1 MGRRDLCLTSQNNA
15 TASALDSGADIAC
28 ERAYLLVECGRAL
41 LRVSGERELA
51 GVVCQLLV
59 RPRLYTEACI
69 GVAHPTQALRHST
82 YAGSDKRCLADA
94 ARFWDVPQHEAAF
107 RAAVAAPGLAADAGD
122 PSTLAL
128 AIRVRGNAIGA
139 LVLATG
145 AGRTIDEVERREL
158 ENLAEDLSHALGQL
172 REEAARGTLA
182 AREKRVRQIFENAGV
197 GLTRIDMNGRF
208 VEVNQKFCEMLG
220 YTREELIGQLT
231 RDFTVPE
238 DYGPGPAFR
247 AQVQLGRATTLVG
260 EKRYIHKN
268 GSHVW
273 VRRTMSAARSDD
285 GTVQDGIGVV
295 EDITERKKAEEAAK
309 SERHLLGAVVDAL
322 PDYIYVKDAQGRFS
336 VGNAAWLRARNLS
349 AEAVQ
354 GKTVFD
360 IYPPAVAQRMHDQD
374 RELVLSRKALVEEEV
389 PVEMLDKQ
397 GNPVIRWSLT
407 TKVPI
412 RDDQGRITGIVGI
425 SRDITHRRRMER
437 ERAMEHGV
445 ARVLSDSR
453 SIGDTMP
460 LLLRTMCEALDWV
473 YAAYWT
479 WDPAD
484 QHLKRSGWWCEFEPQ
499 FEPHDAR
506 YWTTVVSPRGGGLV
520 ARAWQRERPTWVSN
534 IDAISGFKRQPTC
547 RKLGWRSAY
556 AFPICTSDERLG
568 VVEFFARDVREPDEA
583 LLEVSGAISRQVGQ
597 FIRRKHAEESLQE
610 SEQQLR
616 AMFDNAAVG
625 IAVTALDMQYLRVN
639 DKYCSLLGYSRD
651 ELLRMRTSDVN
662 FESNIDAM
670 REYRERMM
678 REHLPSITVEKQL
691 VRKDGA
697 PVWVSIATSLVR
709 SSDGSPRYFIAV
721 LQDISESKRA
731 AEALKVSEE
740 EYRRLAQ
747 YDILTG
753 LPNRALLYDRLE
765 HGIAQAR
772 RHGEVLA
779 VLFIDLD
786 RFKYVNDTFGH
797 SAGDELLKEVA
808 ERFSACAR
816 REDTVGRLSGDEFA
830 MVLSRIAVPQDAALV
845 AKKAVDSLSRP
856 FKLQGVDL
864 FVTASV
870 GITVFP
876 TDGADRDTL
885 IRNADVAMYRAKE
898 RGRNN
903 YQFYTPEMNN
913 RARET
918 LDLQNALRVALDR
931 EEFVLH
937 YQPKIDLVTGQVS
950 GIEALLR
957 WAHTKRGVLAPAE
970 FMSVLEESGLIVR
983 AGEWVLRTVCR
994 QLSEWRRD
1002 GVKVVPVAVNLS
1014 ARQFLAPDLG
1024 PAIRS
1029 ALEEHALD
1037 PQLLEIEITESSIMA
1052 DTEEAIRTLEFL
1064 QRLGVKTA
1072 IDDFGTGY
1080 SSLGYLK
1087 RFPLRALKIDRTFV
1101 RDITTDADDATIT
1114 QAVISMAHSLNL
1126 KVIAEG
1132 VESSAQLA
1140 FLMRYGCD
1148 EVQGYLFARP
1158 LPAAECAAFISN
1170 TDRVR
1175 DILQRAVDDGS
1186 ETSRARG

>member
-1 MGRRDLCLTSQNNA
+1 MGRRDIYFTARKNNE
-15 TASALDSGADIAC
+15 SAPAVHAGVDFAL
-28 ERAYLLVECGRAL
+28 ERAQLFVECTRAILRANADSDLVEI
-41 LRVSGERELA
+41 
-51 GVVCQLLV
+51 VCQLLV
-59 RPRLYTEACI
+59 RPRLYAEACI
-69 GVAHPTQALRHST
+69 GLAHPAQALRRSA
-82 YAGSDKRCLADA
+82 YAGWDKRCLADA
-94 ARFWDVPQHEAAF
+94 ARFWHAPRREAAF
-107 RAAVAAPGLAADAGD
+107 QA
-122 PSTLAL
+122 AL
-128 AIRVRGNAIGA
+128 ASPASITHDASALAFAISVHGHAVGA
-139 LVLATG
+139 LVLVPR
-145 AGRTIDEVERREL
+145 AGRTVEEGERREL
-158 ENLAEDLSHALGQL
+158 ESLVDDLSLALERL
-172 REEAARGTLA
+172 RAHEARDTLA

-197 GLTRIDMNGRF
+197 GITSIDMGGRF

-220 YTREELIGQLT
+220 YTREELIGRPT

-247 AQVQLGRATTLVG
+247 DQVRLGRATVLAG

-273 VRRTMSAARSDD
+273 VRRTMSAARNDD
-285 GTVQDGIGVV
+285 GTAQDAISIV
-295 EDITERKKAEEAAK
+295 EDITERKKAEEAAR
-309 SERHLLGAVVDAL
+309 SERHLLRAIIDAL
-322 PDYIYVKDAQGRFS
+322 PDYIYVKDAEGRFR
-336 VGNAAWLRARNLS
+336 VGNTAWLKARNLTP
-349 AEAVQ
+349 EAVQ

-360 IYPPAVAQRMHDQD
+360 IYPPAIARRMDDKD
-374 RELVLSRKALVEEEV
+374 RQLMLSGKTLVEEEV
-389 PVEMLDKQ
+389 PLEVVDSL
-397 GNPVIRWSLT
+397 GNRVSRWSFT

-412 RDDQGRITGIVGI
+412 RDDRGNITGIVGI
-425 SRDITHRRRMER
+425 SRDITDRRRMER

-479 WDPAD
+479 WDPET
-484 QHLKRSGWWCEFEPQ
+484 QRLKRSGWWCGFEPEL
-499 FEPHDAR
+499 EPEDAR
-506 YWTTVVSPRGGGLV
+506 YWTEVIRPSGKGLV
-520 ARAWQRERPTWVSN
+520 GRAWRSERPTWVSDIAN
-534 IDAISGFKRQPTC
+534 MPDFKRQATC

-556 AFPICTSDERLG
+556 AFPICTRDERLG

-597 FIRRKHAEESLQE
+597 FIRRKRAEESLQE

-639 DKYCSLLGYSRD
+639 DKYCSLVGYSRD

-662 FESNIDAM
+662 FEANIDAM

-678 REHLPSITVEKQL
+678 REHLPSIIVEKQL
-691 VRKDGA
+691 VRKDGT
-697 PVWVSIATSLVR
+697 PVWASIATSLVR
-709 SSDGSPRYFIAV
+709 ASDGSPRYFIAV

-731 AEALKVSEE
+731 AQALKVSEE
-740 EYRRLAQ
+740 QYRRLAQ
-747 YDILTG
+747 FDSLTG

-765 HGIAQAR
+765 HGIAQGR
-772 RHGEVLA
+772 RNRDVLA

-797 SAGDELLKEVA
+797 SAGDELLKQVA
-808 ERFSACAR
+808 ERFSQCVR
-816 REDTVGRLSGDEFA
+816 SEDTVGRLSGDEFA
-830 MVLSRIAVPQDAALV
+830 IVLARIAVPEDAALV
-845 AKKAVDSLSRP
+845 AKKVVDSLNRP
-856 FKLQGVDL
+856 FQLQGVDL
-864 FVTASV
+864 FVTASI

-876 TDGADRDTL
+876 TDGTDRDAL

-913 RARET
+913 RTREM
-918 LDLQNALRVALDR
+918 LDMQNALRGALER
-931 EEFVLH
+931 NELVLH
-937 YQPKIDLVTGQVS
+937 YQPKIDLLTGRVS

-957 WAHTKRGVLAPAE
+957 WAHPKRGLIPPAE
-970 FMSVLEESGLIVR
+970 FMPMLEETGLIVR
-983 AGEWVLRTVCR
+983 AGDWVVSTVCR
-994 QLSEWRRD
+994 QLSEWRRA
-1002 GVKVVPVAVNLS
+1002 GVKTVPVAINLS

-1029 ALEEHALD
+1029 AIDEHGLA
-1037 PQLLEIEITESSIMA
+1037 PELLEIEITESSIMA
-1052 DTEEAIRTLEFL
+1052 DTEEAIRTLEYL
-1064 QRLGVKTA
+1064 QLLGVKTA

-1148 EVQGYLFARP
+1148 EVQGYLFSRP
-1158 LPAAECAAFISN
+1158 VPPEECVAFICN
-1170 TDRVR
+1170 EVR
-1175 DILQRAVDDGS
+1175 IREILQRAAG
-1186 ETSRARG
+1186 